1 MKLIRV
7 RIEAARFAAF
17 FVDENGSG
25 LGYATLGLT
34 ELNDYEKFCK
44 IVQRQLGQAYRC
56 SAVESAR
63 SEREAHRRW
72 VETVDSAFDELRDAA

>member
-17 FVDENGSG
+17 FVDEKGTG

-44 IVQRQLGQAYRC
+44 IVQRQLGQPYRC
-56 SAVESAR
+56 AVVETAR
-63 SEREAHRRW
+63 SEREAHRAW
-72 VETVDSAFDELRDAA
+72 LETVDSAFDELRDVA

>member
-17 FVDENGSG
+17 FVDEKGSG
-25 LGYATLGLT
+25 LGYATLGLA
-34 ELNDYEKFCK
+34 ELNDYDRFCK
-44 IVQRQLGQAYRC
+44 IVERQLGHEYHC

-63 SEREAHRRW
+63 TEREAHRAW
-72 VETVDSAFDELRDAA
+72 LETVDSAFDELRDVA